1 MLQTGEKLVVFAR
14 FRAELDAICKL
25 LEKRGLQYG
34 LISGEVP
41 QSERGSIVQD
51 FQTNPDTKVFVAQIA
66 TAGLGI
72 TLTAASLT
80 VFYSMGYSYAE
91 YEQATARTHRIGQQ
105 QKCTYIHLVAENT
118 VDEQVMKALGAKEEL
133 AASIMDNWREVL

>member
-1 MLQTGEKLVVFAR
+1 MVFAR
-14 FRAELDAICKL
+14 FRTELDAICKL

-41 QSERGSIVQD
+41 QSERGGIVQD
-51 FQTNPDTKVFVAQIA
+51 FQTNSETKVFVAQIA

-118 VDEQVMKALGAKEEL
+118 VDEQVMKALKAKEEL